1 MKIARYFGLAAAAI
15 LLLAP
20 VAQAQQTTPF
30 LPSYFSVMGGAYVPE
45 GDLNKDNYDAN
56 TGFTGLLVFGYMAN
70 PFVGFQT
77 DVGYFETSGDNNL
90 QVSAIPVV
98 VSLKVG
104 IPIAFIE
111 PYALFGGG
119 VYFASTETAFLNDNT
134 IEFGAH
140 AAAGINFNF
149 GRFQIG
155 AESRYIWLQANGLN
169 VDGVLVMGKIGAR
182 F

>member
-1 MKIARYFGLAAAAI
+1 MKITRVVLLAAAAF
-15 LLLAP
+15 LLMAP
-20 VAQAQQTTPF
+20 VAHAQQGSF
-30 LPSYFSVMGGAYVPE
+30 LPSYFSLMGGVYAPE
-45 GDLNKDNYDAN
+45 GTDIEDAD
-56 TGFTGLLVFGYMAN
+56 TGFAGLLAFGYMAN

-111 PYALFGGG
+111 PYVLGGGG
-119 VYFASTETAFLNDNT
+119 VYFASTETAFLYENS

-149 GRFQIG
+149 GRFQVG
-155 AESRYIWLQANGLN
+155 AEARYIWLEASGLN
-169 VDGVLVMGKIGAR
+169 VDGLLAMGKLGTR

>member
-1 MKIARYFGLAAAAI
+1 MKITRVVLLAAAAF
-15 LLLAP
+15 LLMAP
-20 VAQAQQTTPF
+20 VAHAQQGSF
-30 LPSYFSVMGGAYVPE
+30 LPSYFSLMGGGFVPE
-45 GDLNKDNYDAN
+45 GDLNSNNYDAN
-56 TGFTGLLVFGYMAN
+56 TGFSGLLTFGYMAN

-77 DVGYFETSGDNNL
+77 DIGYFETSGNNNL

-119 VYFASTETAFLNDNT
+119 VYFASTEYGNVNDNT

-140 AAAGINFNF
+140 TAAGINFNF
-149 GRFQIG
+149 GRFQLG
-155 AESRYIWLQANGLN
+155 AEARYIWLEANGLN
-169 VDGVLVMGKIGAR
+169 VDGVMAMGKIGTR

>member
-20 VAQAQQTTPF
+20 VAHAQQTTPF
-30 LPSYFSVMGGAYVPE
+30 LPRYFSVMGGAYVPE
-45 GDLNKDNYDAN
+45 GTDLDSNNAD
-56 TGFTGLLVFGYMAN
+56 TGFTGLLSFGYMAN
-70 PFVGFQT
+70 PFVGCQT

-119 VYFASTETAFLNDNT
+119 VYFASTEYGPVNDNT

-140 AAAGINFNF
+140 AAAGSNFNF
-149 GRFQIG
+149 GKLQLG
-155 AESRYIWLQANGLN
+155 AEARYLWLEANGLN
-169 VDGVLVMGKIGAR
+169 VDGVMAMGKIGTR

>member
-1 MKIARYFGLAAAAI
+1 MKIARYFLLTAAAF

-20 VAQAQQTTPF
+20 VAHAQQSPAY
-30 LPSYFSVMGGAYVPE
+30 LPGYFSLMGGVYVPE
-45 GDLNKDNYDAN
+45 GTDLDDNNAD
-56 TGFTGLLVFGYMAN
+56 TGFTGLLAFGYMAN
-70 PFVGFQT
+70 PFIGFQT

-98 VSLKVG
+98 VSLKAG

-111 PYALFGGG
+111 PYVLGGGG
-119 VYFASTETAFLNDNT
+119 VYFASTEVGNLNENSV
-134 IEFGAH
+134 EFGAH

-149 GRFQIG
+149 GGFQIG
-155 AESRYIWLQANGLN
+155 AESRYIWLEANGLN
-169 VDGVLVMGKIGAR
+169 VDGLLVMGKIGAR

>member
-1 MKIARYFGLAAAAI
+1 MKITRVVFLVAAAF

-20 VAQAQQTTPF
+20 VAHAQQAPF
-30 LPSYFSVMGGAYVPE
+30 LPSYFSLMGGVYAPE
-45 GDLNKDNYDAN
+45 GTDLDDNNAD
-56 TGFTGLLVFGYMAN
+56 TGFAGLLAFGYMAN

-77 DVGYFETSGDNNL
+77 DVGYFETSGDNNF

-98 VSLKVG
+98 VSVKVG

-119 VYFASTETAFLNDNT
+119 VYFASTETQYLNDNT

-140 AAAGINFNF
+140 AAAGLNFNF
-149 GRFQIG
+149 GRFQLG
-155 AESRYIWLQANGLN
+155 AEARYIWLEANGLN
-169 VDGVLVMGKIGAR
+169 VDGVMGMGKIGTR

>member
-1 MKIARYFGLAAAAI
+1 MKIARYFLLTAAAF

-20 VAQAQQTTPF
+20 VAHAQQAPPF
-30 LPSYFSVMGGAYVPE
+30 LPSYISLMGGGFVPE
-45 GDLNKDNYDAN
+45 GDLNSDNYDAN
-56 TGFTGLLVFGYMAN
+56 TGFSGLLTFGYMAN
-70 PFVGFQT
+70 PFVGCQT
-77 DVGYFETSGDNNL
+77 DIGYFETSGNNNL

-119 VYFASTETAFLNDNT
+119 VYFASTEYGYVNDNT
-134 IEFGAH
+134 VEFGAH
-140 AAAGINFNF
+140 AAGGINFNF
-149 GRFQIG
+149 GRLQLG
-155 AESRYIWLQANGLN
+155 AEARYIWLEAAGLN
-169 VDGVLVMGKIGAR
+169 VDGVLVMGKIGSR

>member
-1 MKIARYFGLAAAAI
+1 MKIVRYFMLAAAAF

-20 VAQAQQTTPF
+20 VAHAQQGPAY
-30 LPSYFSVMGGAYVPE
+30 LPGYFSLMGGGFVPE
-45 GDLNKDNYDAN
+45 GDLNSDNYDAN
-56 TGFTGLLVFGYMAN
+56 TGFSGLLAFGYMAN

-77 DVGYFETSGDNNL
+77 DIGYFETSGDNNL

-111 PYALFGGG
+111 PYVLGGGG
-119 VYFASTETAFLNDNT
+119 VYFASTETAFLNENS

-155 AESRYIWLQANGLN
+155 AEARYIWLEASNMN
-169 VDGVLVMGKIGAR
+169 VDGVMAMGKIGTR

>member
-1 MKIARYFGLAAAAI
+1 MKITRVVLLVAAAF

-20 VAQAQQTTPF
+20 VAQAQQSPAY
-30 LPSYFSVMGGAYVPE
+30 LPGYFSLMGGGFVPE
-45 GDLNKDNYDAN
+45 GDLNSDNYDAN
-56 TGFTGLLVFGYMAN
+56 TGFSGLLAFGYMAN
-70 PFVGFQT
+70 PFVGCQT
-77 DVGYFETSGDNNL
+77 DIGYFETSGKNNL

-155 AESRYIWLQANGLN
+155 AEARYIWLEANGLN
-169 VDGVLVMGKIGAR
+169 VDGVMAMGKIGTR

>member
-1 MKIARYFGLAAAAI
+1 MKITRVVLLVAAAF

-20 VAQAQQTTPF
+20 VAHAQQAPF
-30 LPSYFSVMGGAYVPE
+30 LPSYFSLMGGAYVPE
-45 GDLNKDNYDAN
+45 GTDLDNNNAD
-56 TGFTGLLVFGYMAN
+56 TGFAGLLAFGYMAN

-77 DVGYFETSGDNNL
+77 DIGYFETSGDNNL

-119 VYFASTETAFLNDNT
+119 VYFASTETSYLNDNT

-155 AESRYIWLQANGLN
+155 AESRYIWLEASGLN
-169 VDGVLVMGKIGAR
+169 VDGLMVMGKLGTR